1 MVPCLPIC
9 ITILSITLRAH
20 NKILSPA
27 PSRRPAV
34 ITMAQTGNDRAST
47 HSVEKD
53 LEKVD
58 YIEVSA
64 NKYANI
70 GLTAEETDFYENFPE
85 DKKKKMIRKIDF
97 RLVPVLAVSQNE
109 DPNSTSDH
117 SLTDTRRQLLYLM
130 AHIDRAN
137 IGNAKIEGM
146 VEDLGMTGIQYNI
159 ALSLFFGQN
168 TPSPQLVI

>member
-1 MVPCLPIC
+1 
-9 ITILSITLRAH
+9 
-20 NKILSPA
+20 
-27 PSRRPAV
+27 
-34 ITMAQTGNDRAST
+34 MAQHANDRASA

-58 YIEVSA
+58 YIEVST

-97 RLVPVLAVSQNE
+97 RLVPVLAVSRNE
-109 DPNSTSDH
+109 APKTVSPLHRVTILLIH
-117 SLTDTRRQLLYLM
+117 RRQQLLYLM

-146 VEDLGMTGIQYNI
+146 VEDLGMSGIQYNI
-159 ALSLFFGQN
+159 ALSLFFGQHM
-168 TPSPQLVI
+168 TWHPTL